1 MRYARILRKYHS
13 AQESCSFVHVLCT
26 FVLSCYKAISGQK
39 KFGRGE
45 RFCLSSQRRP
55 TSDWITS
62 FVDDEIAETIPSLF
76 ERRRDK
82 KKKHSQ
88 EANASETRDERS
100 RPRGAGR
107 KSDVQKK
114 SLKVVSP
121 GETRMKRE
129 IQRHQ
134 PLLLN
139 RGLSSSIAVQSS
151 LVAVGK
157 LSYLAWCLAG

>member
-82 KKKHSQ
+82 KKNIVRKQ
-88 EANASETRDERS
+88 TRVKRETKGVGLEEL
-100 RPRGAGR
+100 AGR
-107 KSDVQKK
+107 ATCKRNLSKWSRQAKHGWNAK
-114 SLKVVSP
+114 FKGISLCFLIEASAA
-121 GETRMKRE
+121 RS
-129 IQRHQ
+129 
-134 PLLLN
+134 
-139 RGLSSSIAVQSS
+139 LSRVRWWPWVNFRI
-151 LVAVGK
+151 
-157 LSYLAWCLAG
+157 